1 MNPSGNDCPFALQ
14 NIVCVLLL
22 EITKFLRET
31 YQYMPKKVTYS
42 LKNEHHMVTYG
53 KSGSGEHQIIPD
65 TNRTHVG
72 SVFSNES
79 ASVYSAQATF
89 NPGGGNSKHKASIDN
104 LSSGGNNPA
113 DLHEAV
119 HSDTSKHISFVVSGD
134 VGEKSSNYHS
144 LQEINDEMSLPVPA
158 HSNKPAGAFNRR
170 SVRGTTKR
178 SSLKLRMGHRAS
190 TFEKHNRKASHTTNQ
205 SHYTSDEREED
216 SFGNNAPQSGGEVES
231 LNMANEEPKS
241 AVPRDNSFTN
251 PDAFGLND
259 TCEVDEV
266 EFNRCFPWIKVSFTL
281 SALFKRIFPLEK
293 AVLQFEGGN
302 KTSLFVE
309 LHVRTLPKRKRVN
322 FGIDGKQQMLGHL
335 LHEVVQKHAHTGRSG
350 ASNV

>member
-1 MNPSGNDCPFALQ
+1 VVNLGGNDCPFALQ

-42 LKNEHHMVTYG
+42 LKNEHHVNTYG
-53 KSGSGEHQIIPD
+53 KAGSGEHQFIPD
-65 TNRTHVG
+65 MNRTHVG

-89 NPGGGNSKHKASIDN
+89 NHGGGNSKHKVSIDN
-104 LSSGGNNPA
+104 LSSSGNNPV
-113 DLHEAV
+113 DLHEVV

-134 VGEKSSNYHS
+134 AAEKSSNYHS

-158 HSNKPAGAFNRR
+158 HGSKPLGSFNRR
-170 SVRGTTKR
+170 SVRATSKR
-178 SSLKLRMGHRAS
+178 SSLKLRMGHRTS
-190 TFEKHNRKASHTTNQ
+190 TFDKHNRKASHTT

-216 SFGNNAPQSGGEVES
+216 SIGNQAPQSVGEVES
-231 LNMANEEPKS
+231 LNMANEEPKP
-241 AVPRDNSFTN
+241 AVPRENSFTN

-266 EFNRCFPWIKVSFTL
+266 EFNRCFPWIKVSPV
-281 SALFKRIFPLEK
+281 SP
-293 AVLQFEGGN
+293 
-302 KTSLFVE
+302 
-309 LHVRTLPKRKRVN
+309 N
-322 FGIDGKQQMLGHL
+322 F
-335 LHEVVQKHAHTGRSG
+335 
-350 ASNV
+350 